1 MAVAYRLERRLDADP
16 RRAAALRVAGAVAGL
31 LVAGLVLLVTGRDPF
46 SILSDAVHANLGSKS
61 GLEETGVI
69 ATPILMTALA
79 VALSL
84 RMRLWN
90 IGADGQF
97 LMGAFAATG
106 IGIHWAGPDALVLIV
121 MALAGMAA
129 GALWILIPA
138 LARAYWGVNEI
149 ITTLLLNFVAL
160 QLVTWASLGFW
171 QDKAARVVQS
181 TPRVSAELP
190 AIPGFDSL
198 HVGFLV
204 PIALALVLF
213 WVFRGTK
220 VGYEIDMIGGN
231 PRAAAFA
238 GIRVP
243 KRIVVVML
251 CTGAIAGL
259 AGMVHLSGAYFRLQP
274 GISTNYGL
282 SGFIV
287 AALAGGSFLGLV
299 VGGLFIASVLHAGTA
314 LQTEGLSVYIV
325 LAIYGALLMGIALG
339 EAAARYRVVRYD
351 ADLAAEAAAAKT
363 TAEVA

>member
-1 MAVAYRLERRLDADP
+1 MATALRIERRLDADP
-16 RRAAALRVAGAVAGL
+16 RRAAASRIAGGLAGL
-31 LVAGLVLLVTGRDPF
+31 LVAGLVLLLTGRNPF
-46 SILSDAVHANLGSKS
+46 EILGDAIDANLGSKR
-61 GLEETGVI
+61 GLEETGII

-106 IGIHWAGPDALVLIV
+106 VGIHWAGPDALVLIV
-121 MALAGMAA
+121 MALCGMAA
-129 GALWILIPA
+129 GALWILVPA

-171 QDKAARVVQS
+171 QDTAARVVQS

-190 AIPGFDSL
+190 SIPGFDGL

-204 PIALALVLF
+204 PLVFAALLF
-213 WVFRGTK
+213 WLFRGSK

-243 KRIVVVML
+243 RRIVVVML

-259 AGMVHLSGAYFRLQP
+259 AGMLHLSGAAFRLQS

-299 VGGLFIASVLHAGTA
+299 IGGLFIASVLHAGIA
-314 LQTEGLSVYIV
+314 LQTEGLSVHIV
-325 LAIYGALLMGIALG
+325 LAIYGALLIGIALG
-339 EAAARYRVVRYD
+339 EAVARFRIVRHEV
-351 ADLAAEAAAAKT
+351 DLSAEAAR
-363 TAEVA
+363 

>member
-1 MAVAYRLERRLDADP
+1 MVTDWRIERRLDADA
-16 RRAAALRVAGAVAGL
+16 RRTAAYRVLGAVAGL
-31 LVAGLVLLVTGRDPF
+31 LLAGLVLLITGRNPF
-46 SILSDAVHANLGSKS
+46 SILSDAVDANLGSKR
-61 GLEETGVI
+61 GLEETFVI
-69 ATPILMTALA
+69 ATPILMCALA

-97 LMGAFAATG
+97 LMGAFAAAG
-106 IGIHWAGPDALVLIV
+106 VGIHWAGPDAVVLIA
-121 MALAGMAA
+121 MGLAGMVA

-160 QLVTWASLGFW
+160 QLVIWASLGFW

-190 AIPGFDSL
+190 SIPGFEGL
-198 HVGFLV
+198 HIGFLV
-204 PIALALVLF
+204 PLVLTAVLW

-243 KRIVVVML
+243 RRIVVVML

-259 AGMVHLSGAYFRLQP
+259 GGMLHLSGATFRLQS

-287 AALAGGSFLGLV
+287 AALAGGSFIGLL

-314 LQTEGLSVYIV
+314 LQTEGLSVHIV
-325 LAIYGALLMGIALG
+325 LAIYGSLLMGIAIG
-339 EAAARYRVVRYD
+339 EALARYRVVRHEVEMPPTETR
-351 ADLAAEAAAAKT
+351 EAAA
-363 TAEVA
+363 

>member
-1 MAVAYRLERRLDADP
+1 
-16 RRAAALRVAGAVAGL
+16 
-31 LVAGLVLLVTGRDPF
+31 
-46 SILSDAVHANLGSKS
+46 
-61 GLEETGVI
+61 
-69 ATPILMTALA
+69 
-79 VALSL
+79 
-84 RMRLWN
+84 
-90 IGADGQF
+90 
-97 LMGAFAATG
+97 MGAFAATG
-106 IGIHWAGPDALVLIV
+106 VGIHWAGPDPLVIIV

-129 GALWILIPA
+129 GGLWILVPA

-160 QLVTWASLGFW
+160 QIVTWASLGFW

-190 AIPGFDSL
+190 AIPGFDQL
-198 HVGFLV
+198 HIGFLV
-204 PIALALVLF
+204 PLVLAVLLW

-243 KRIVVVML
+243 KRIVIVML

-259 AGMVHLSGAYFRLQP
+259 SGALHLSGAYFRLQP

-287 AALAGGSFLGLV
+287 AALAGGSFLGLI

-325 LAIYGALLMGIALG
+325 LAVYGALLFGIAIG
-339 EAAARYRVVRYD
+339 EALSRYRIVRHD
-351 ADLAAEAAAAKT
+351 VDLGAEGAT
-363 TAEVA
+363 

>member
-1 MAVAYRLERRLDADP
+1 MATAWRVERRLDADP
-16 RRAAALRVAGAVAGL
+16 RRTAAFRVLGAVAGL
-31 LVAGLVLLVTGRDPF
+31 LVAGLVLLLTGRDPF
-46 SILSDAVHANLGSKS
+46 SILSDAVHANLGSKR

-69 ATPILMTALA
+69 ATPILMCALA

-84 RMRLWN
+84 RMKLWN

-106 IGIHWAGPDALVLIV
+106 IGIHWAGPDALVLLV
-121 MALAGMAA
+121 MALAGMVA
-129 GALWILIPA
+129 GALWILVPA

-160 QLVTWASLGFW
+160 QLVVWASLGFW

-190 AIPGFDSL
+190 SIPGFDGL
-198 HVGFLV
+198 HIGFLV
-204 PIALALVLF
+204 PIVLAAVLW
-213 WVFRGTK
+213 WVFRSTK
-220 VGYEIDMIGGN
+220 FGYETDMIGGN

-243 KRIVVVML
+243 RRIVVVML

-259 AGMVHLSGAYFRLQP
+259 GGMLHLSGATFRLQS
-274 GISTNYGL
+274 GISNSYGL

-287 AALAGGSFLGLV
+287 AALAGGSFVGLV
-299 VGGLFIASVLHAGTA
+299 VAGLFIASVLHAGIA

-325 LAIYGALLMGIALG
+325 LAIYGSLLMGIALG
-339 EAAARYRVVRYD
+339 EALARYRLVRPEVE
-351 ADLAAEAAAAKT
+351 AAGEAAEAAA
-363 TAEVA
+363 

>member
-1 MAVAYRLERRLDADP
+1 MATALRIERRLDADP
-16 RRAAALRVAGAVAGL
+16 RRAAASRVAGALVGL
-31 LVAGLVLLVTGRDPF
+31 LVAGFVLLLTGREPF
-46 SILSDAVHANLGSKS
+46 SILSDAVHANLGSKR

-69 ATPILMTALA
+69 ATPILMCALA

-106 IGIHWAGPDALVLIV
+106 VGIHWAGPDALVLIV
-121 MALAGMAA
+121 MALCGMAA

-190 AIPGFDSL
+190 GIPGFDGL
-198 HVGFLV
+198 HIGFLV
-204 PIALALVLF
+204 PLVVAGVLF

-243 KRIVVVML
+243 RRTVVVML
-251 CTGAIAGL
+251 CTGALAGL
-259 AGMVHLSGAYFRLQP
+259 GGMLHLSGAAFRLQS

-299 VGGLFIASVLHAGTA
+299 VGGLFIASVLHAGIA
-314 LQTEGLSVYIV
+314 LQTEGLSVHIV
-325 LAIYGALLMGIALG
+325 LAIYGALLTGVAFG
-339 EAAARYRVVRYD
+339 EAVARYRVVRHEV
-351 ADLAAEAAAAKT
+351 DLGAESAR
-363 TAEVA
+363 

>member
-1 MAVAYRLERRLDADP
+1 MATALRLERRLDADA
-16 RRAAALRVAGAVAGL
+16 RRAAATRIGGAVVGL
-31 LVAGLVLLVTGRDPF
+31 LAAGLVLLMTGRDPF
-46 SILSDAVHANLGSKS
+46 SILSDAVHANLGSQR

-69 ATPILMTALA
+69 ATPILLTALA
-79 VALSL
+79 VALAL

-97 LMGAFAATG
+97 LMGAFAASG
-106 IGIHWAGPDALVLIV
+106 VGIHWAGPDALVLIV
-121 MALAGMAA
+121 MALAAMVA
-129 GALWILIPA
+129 GALWILVPA

-190 AIPGFDSL
+190 NIPGTNGL
-198 HVGFLV
+198 HIGFLV
-204 PIALALVLF
+204 PLVLAAVLF

-238 GIRVP
+238 GIRVSR
-243 KRIVVVML
+243 RIVVVML
-251 CTGAIAGL
+251 CSGALGGL
-259 AGMVHLSGAYFRLQP
+259 AGMIHLSGATFRLQS

-287 AALAGGSFLGLV
+287 AALAGNSFVGLV
-299 VGGLFIASVLHAGTA
+299 IGGLFIASVLHAGIA

-325 LAIYGALLMGIALG
+325 LAIYGALLTGIAIG
-339 EAAARYRVVRYD
+339 EALARYRVVRHEV
-351 ADLAAEAAAAKT
+351 DLSAEAAR
-363 TAEVA
+363 